1 MVASATGHFK
11 KNFGHPLRTP
21 EQRYQR
27 IDALKADCSIIM
39 LCQSFEVSTSGYYD
53 WQGRQRQ
60 PANRAQEDLRL
71 KEQIRSIHAQSR
83 QTYGAPRVQVQLR
96 SQGRCHG
103 RNRIARLMR
112 EQGLCGRQKKRYRV
126 VTTNSKHDQPIAPNR
141 LAEMAVAEKP
151 NQIWVADITYV
162 TTAQG
167 WVYVAAILDL
177 YSRKIVGWAVSQQ
190 IDTALVL
197 MALSMALTHRQP
209 PAGLVFHSDRGVQY
223 ASGDYRQALAAAR
236 LVASMSRKANCYD
249 NATMEAFWSTLK
261 LELIYRRQ
269 FEHASQLS
277 QALFDYI
284 EVFYN
289 RQRLHSALGYRSPAE
304 FECANN

>member
-1 MVASATGHFK
+1 
-11 KNFGHPLRTP
+11 
-21 EQRYQR
+21 
-27 IDALKADCSIIM
+27 LKADHSIAV
-39 LCQSFEVSTSGYYD
+39 LCPSFEVSKSGYYD
-53 WQGRQRQ
+53 WQRRQRQ
-60 PANRAQEDLRL
+60 PTNRVQEDLLL
-71 KEQIRSIHAQSR
+71 KEQIRSIHTQSR
-83 QTYGAPRVQVQLR
+83 QTYGAPRVHRQLR
-96 SQGRCHG
+96 SQGRFHG

-126 VTTNSKHDQPIAPNR
+126 VTTNSKHDEPIAPNR
-141 LAEMAVAEKP
+141 LAEMPLPEKP
-151 NQIWVADITYV
+151 DRIWVADITYV
-162 TTAQG
+162 STAQG
-167 WVYVAAILDL
+167 WVYVAAVLDL
-177 YSRKIVGWAVSQQ
+177 YSRKIVGWAVSRQ

-197 MALSMALTHRQP
+197 MALSMALTRRQP

-236 LVASMSRKANCYD
+236 LVAWMSRKGNCYD
-249 NATMEAFWSTLK
+249 NAAMEAFWSTLK

-269 FEHASQLS
+269 FEDASQLR